1 MKKIY
6 LLALALTTSLSFGQL
21 VENFDGA
28 AALPS
33 GWTQYIGTNGEG
45 TVENWNVVANPRA
58 YSAANCAY
66 VRYEVVANAAQDWLV
81 TPLVDLTNYTAVS
94 LNYWGGSQYT
104 AEYGTIY
111 TVRVSTTSQTD
122 INSFT
127 TVATYGEVDFATTTP
142 MSSQKTVDLSAYNGQ
157 QIYVAFVMEQND
169 GDNWFIDN
177 VDITGTLGTSSF
189 NNFETKVSLYPNPT
203 NGLVNIL
210 TKENVETIEVYS
222 IIGNLLKTVSN
233 KNNVDFSDLANGSYF
248 VKVKTNDGVINTQKV
263 IKN

>member
-6 LLALALTTSLSFGQL
+6 FLALALTTSLTFGQL
-21 VENFDGA
+21 TENFDGA

-33 GWTQYIGTNGEG
+33 GWTQYRGTNGEG
-45 TVENWNVVANPRA
+45 TGYDWNVVADARA
-58 YSAANCAY
+58 YSPGNCVY
-66 VRYEVVANAAQDWLV
+66 VRYEVVPTMAEDWLV
-81 TPLVDLTNYTAVS
+81 TPLIDLTNYTGTN
-94 LNYWGGSQYT
+94 LTYWAGQQYT
-104 AEYGTIY
+104 AAYGTVY

-122 INSFT
+122 IASFT
-127 TVATYGEVDFATTTP
+127 TVATYAEADFATTSP

-169 GDNWFIDN
+169 GDNWFVDN
-177 VDITGTLGTSSF
+177 VAVTGTLGTSSF

-210 TKENVETIEVYS
+210 TKENVDTIEVYG
-222 IIGNLLKTVSN
+222 ILGNLLKSVSN
-233 KNNVDFSDLANGSYF
+233 QTSVDFSELTSGSYF
-248 VKVKTNDGVINTQKV
+248 VKVKTVDGAINTQKV